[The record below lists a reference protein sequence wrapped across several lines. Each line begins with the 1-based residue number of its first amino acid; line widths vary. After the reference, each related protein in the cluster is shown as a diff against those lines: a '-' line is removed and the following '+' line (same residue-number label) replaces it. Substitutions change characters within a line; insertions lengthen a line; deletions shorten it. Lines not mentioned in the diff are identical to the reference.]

1 MMKCIEYKIMPR
13 SSCRKHRISKDAAE
27 NIEANEVVL
36 NVSLLQS
43 HFGSPLHKSAKTLGI
58 CATVL
63 KK

>member
-1 MMKCIEYKIMPR
+1 MKSAEYKVLPR
-13 SSCRKHRISKDAAE
+13 FSRQKHSLVKDATE
-27 NIEANEVVL
+27 SITTKEVVL

-43 HFGSPLHKSAKTLGI
+43 HFGYPLHKSARAIGI